1 MCSYI
6 YNKNYP
12 FIKKKD
18 RLSPYKKIS
27 IVIIIIWSR
36 SIRKMIDKRHGVLW
50 YKAYHKD
57 KEK

>member
-6 YNKNYP
+6 YNNNHP
-12 FIKKKD
+12 FIKEND
-18 RLSPYKKIS
+18 RLSLYKKTS
-27 IVIIIIWSR
+27 IIIIIWSL

-50 YKAYHKD
+50 NKAYHKD

>member
-6 YNKNYP
+6 YNNIYP
-12 FIKKKD
+12 FIKEKD
-18 RLSPYKKIS
+18 ILSLYKKTS
-27 IVIIIIWSR
+27 IIIIIWSQ
-36 SIRKMIDKRHGVLW
+36 SIRNMIDKRHGVLW